1 MEATVLILKREFQDQ
16 KEKINIYFEH
26 LKEYDS
32 QDDGLIGDKIVIN
45 TTQKSSAILILYN
58 IIESIVS
65 RLLGEIH
72 DKIMNETIL
81 YHEFNDNLRRTI
93 FIFYKKILDEN
104 NIDKNHKSMEVFY
117 FLINGKNKIK
127 LTYNFMVETY
137 QLFSGNL
144 DAKEIRSVFKNK
156 YGFEFNENE
165 LKEPVLKRIREG
177 RNNLAHGDQSF
188 EEYGRNLTIQD
199 IVAMK
204 DKVFSFLDRLIEKV
218 EIYLTKQLYKKL
230 ELREEQSE

>member
-1 MEATVLILKREFQDQ
+1 MLILKREFQDQ

-32 QDDGLIGDKIVIN
+32 QDDGLIGDKILIN

-65 RLLGEIH
+65 RLLGKIH